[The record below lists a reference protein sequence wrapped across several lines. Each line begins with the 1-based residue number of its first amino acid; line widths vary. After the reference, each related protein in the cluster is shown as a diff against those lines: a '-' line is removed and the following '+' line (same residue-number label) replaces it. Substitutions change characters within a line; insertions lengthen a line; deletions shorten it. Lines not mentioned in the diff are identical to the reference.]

1 MGSVGIATIQAL
13 RESMR
18 ADLTATLSHA
28 TKESDSRNR

>member
-18 ADLTATLSHA
+18 ADLTANAQPRDEGIGFT
-28 TKESDSRNR
+28 